1 MSFGGRWLSW
11 LRGSDK
17 GIINKIEKQAE
28 NLVKITSA
36 LVDFISNY
44 EVLETDKRTST
55 IKEFEREGD
64 KLTHELFIMISTTF
78 VTPLDKEDISSLTSA
93 IDEVLDCTD
102 GTADRLL
109 LFKIRPNTYMLEFAK
124 TLLLASQE
132 IYSAI
137 SKLKELKNSQSR
149 IVDNCSKIKEYEH
162 QADTI
167 YRNAIAELF
176 ETNGNAIE
184 IIKLKDIYE
193 NLEQSLDRCQDV
205 ADIIEDI
212 TLKYG

>member
-1 MSFGGRWLSW
+1 
-11 LRGSDK
+11 
-17 GIINKIEKQAE
+17 
-28 NLVKITSA
+28 
-36 LVDFISNY
+36 
-44 EVLETDKRTST
+44 
-55 IKEFEREGD
+55 
-64 KLTHELFIMISTTF
+64 
-78 VTPLDKEDISSLTSA
+78 
-93 IDEVLDCTD
+93 
-102 GTADRLL
+102 
-109 LFKIRPNTYMLEFAK
+109 MLEFAK

-137 SKLKELKNSQSR
+137 SKLKELKNSQNR

>member
-64 KLTHELFIMISTTF
+64 KLTHELFIMISTT
-78 VTPLDKEDISSLTSA
+78 D
-93 IDEVLDCTD
+93 
-102 GTADRLL
+102 
-109 LFKIRPNTYMLEFAK
+109 
-124 TLLLASQE
+124 
-132 IYSAI
+132 
-137 SKLKELKNSQSR
+137 SR
-149 IVDNCSKIKEYEH
+149 
-162 QADTI
+162 Q
-167 YRNAIAELF
+167 L
-176 ETNGNAIE
+176 
-184 IIKLKDIYE
+184 
-193 NLEQSLDRCQDV
+193 
-205 ADIIEDI
+205 
-212 TLKYG
+212 